1 MKDHYPQKDFFRFL
15 FTKIEKTTDEKE
27 ASKLQDKFF
36 SLIDKEFDHSG
47 SLKVIENH
55 VDEIKN
61 RLDLF
66 DQKSYYR
73 ATRFYKNFPENDA
86 SKKELKEI
94 LVDSFLRMDLAIKK
108 EDFKVA
114 AKNGIVQLEAL
125 LNLFQDD
132 VIKWIESD
140 TNNKYLK
147 DIKRYEK
154 DKIVTKSLSF
164 NRKVNATK
172 EFYFDKKYIDYSK
185 INLLYNLRNFES
197 HPFIGS
203 EAIIA
208 NKNLETLSNNYS
220 DYFRELFVYIN
231 ELKNRVK
238 QLSNC

>member
-15 FTKIEKTTDEKE
+15 FAKIEKTTDEKE
-27 ASKLQDKFF
+27 ASKLQDKLF

-47 SLKVIENH
+47 ALKGIGSQ

-61 RLDLF
+61 KLDLF

-73 ATRFYKNFPENDA
+73 ATRFYKDFPENDA

-94 LVDSFLRMDLAIKK
+94 LIDSFLRMDLAIKK

-140 TNNKYLK
+140 VNNRYLK
-147 DIKRYEK
+147 EIKRYEK

-164 NRKVNATK
+164 KNKLWATK
-172 EFYFDKKYIDYSK
+172 DYHQIKYFDSPK

-197 HPFIGS
+197 HPFTGS
-203 EAIIA
+203 EAVIA
-208 NKNLETLSNNYS
+208 NKDLEILSNNYS

-231 ELKNRVK
+231 ELKIRVK
-238 QLSNC
+238 